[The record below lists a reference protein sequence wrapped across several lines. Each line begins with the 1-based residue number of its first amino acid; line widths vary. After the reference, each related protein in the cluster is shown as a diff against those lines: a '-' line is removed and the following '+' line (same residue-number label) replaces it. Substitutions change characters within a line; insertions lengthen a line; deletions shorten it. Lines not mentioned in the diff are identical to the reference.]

1 MMPMLADSPGA
12 PAGPVAQRKC
22 QARADELGFA
32 TETPS
37 PAPARRSGTWIR
49 THATVTPDES
59 VVAWLL
65 GRTPEIVYS
74 EAAQTLIDGQR
85 ILVTGAGGS
94 IGSEIVRQLV
104 ALGPAAVYLLDHDE
118 SALHALELELHGH
131 GLLTDS
137 RTVLADIRDA
147 PTIQRVIGEI
157 TPGLVFHA
165 AAHKHLPLL
174 ERFPAEGI
182 KANVLGT
189 RNVVSAAVAAGAHCI
204 VNISTDKAAQP
215 TSVLGA
221 SKRLA
226 EHVAASY
233 ACAHTRVA
241 SVRFGNVLGSRGS
254 FLPTLMWQVAN
265 GVPITITDPAVTR
278 FFMTIPEASN
288 LVVEAASMASAGET
302 YVLDMGE
309 PVRIV
314 DLMSRYLDMVGGS
327 SEVIFT
333 GLREGEKLH
342 EELVDGHELSA
353 PTQHSKIS
361 RISKRTRCGG
371 AVDADINL
379 LCESAHTAAPE
390 ILRSALWDLCA
401 DADRPRPVG
410 RVA

>member
-1 MMPMLADSPGA
+1 MSTLDVTLADSPA
-12 PAGPVAQRKC
+12 AAGTAMQR
-22 QARADELGFA
+22 EHLITA
-32 TETPS
+32 TKTTFPIE
-37 PAPARRSGTWIR
+37 ARRE
-49 THATVTPDES
+49 VTSRVRSRES
-59 VVAWLL
+59 LVLDKSLVTQLL
-65 GRTPEIVYS
+65 GRTPHIEYS
-74 EAAQTLIDGQR
+74 KAAHNLIRGQKV
-85 ILVTGAGGS
+85 LVTGAGGS

-104 ALGPAAVYLLDHDE
+104 ALKPDAVYLLDHDE

-131 GLLTDS
+131 GLLTDG

-147 PTIQRVIGEI
+147 VAIHRVIGEI
-157 TPGLVFHA
+157 GPGLVFHA

-189 RNVVSAAVAAGAHCI
+189 RNVVSAAVAAGAHCV

-221 SKRLA
+221 TKKLA

-254 FLPTLMWQVAN
+254 FLPTLVWQVAN
-265 GVPITITDPAVTR
+265 GMPITLTDPAVTR

-288 LVVEAASMASAGET
+288 LVVEAATMASTGET

-309 PVRIV
+309 PVRII
-314 DLMSRYLDMVGGS
+314 DLVNRYLDVVGVDS
-327 SEVIFT
+327 DVIVT

-353 PTQHSKIS
+353 TTQHPKIS
-361 RISKRTRCGG
+361 RIFKRARCGG
-371 AVDADINL
+371 SADANIDS
-379 LCESAHTAAPE
+379 LCESAHSAAPE

-401 DADRPRPVG
+401 TADQQVEE
-410 RVA
+410 AA